1 MSKKV
6 LFVATVFRFLQFEK
20 SDMEILKKKGCE
32 IHTATNMI
40 SYDWLSDDGSLDYL
54 ELHKHQIDFGR
65 SPFSKN
71 TFEAYRQ
78 LKALLKEEHFDLIHT
93 HTPVA
98 SAILRLAANSAR
110 RKGTKVIYTDH
121 GFHFHKSSP
130 CKNWILYYPMEYI
143 LAFYSDM
150 IITINREDYNVI
162 RNFPVKKKKYI
173 PSVGVDVD
181 SIANLVVDKKKI
193 RREFNIPEDAF
204 LILSI
209 GELSIRKNQ
218 EVIIRALSNVRNN
231 NVYYLLCG
239 TGDRQNYLKNL
250 TKELGVNDRVIFAG
264 YQTYDKVK
272 QIVHSADLGA
282 LPSLIEGLGLAGIE
296 LMAASKPVIASG
308 VHGIKDYVLNG
319 ITGITCLPHDV
330 GGFTQAIE
338 TFISNKAL
346 YQTCCQNALN
356 KAKEFDIDIVRK
368 KMVKNYKE
376 VLT

>member
-1 MSKKV
+1 MVKKV
-6 LFVATVFRFLQFEK
+6 LFVATVFRFLHFEK
-20 SDMEILKKKGCE
+20 SDMEILKKKEYE
-32 IHTATNMI
+32 IHTATNMTG
-40 SYDWLSDDGSLDYL
+40 YDWLSDDGSLDYL

-78 LKALLKEEHFDLIHT
+78 LKALLKEEYFDVIHT

-98 SAILRLAANSAR
+98 SVILRLAAISTR

-130 CKNWILYYPMEYI
+130 RKNWILYYPMEYI
-143 LAFYSDM
+143 LAYYSDM

-162 RNFPVKKKKYI
+162 QNFPVKKKKYI
-173 PSVGVDVD
+173 PSVGVDID
-181 SIANLVVDKKKI
+181 SIANLIVDKKKI
-193 RREFNIPEDAF
+193 RGEFNIPENVF

-218 EVIIRALSNVRNN
+218 EVIIRALSKVKNN
-231 NVYYLLCG
+231 KVYYLLCG
-239 TGDRQNYLKNL
+239 TGDRQSYLENL

-264 YQTYDKVK
+264 YQTHDKVK
-272 QIVHSADLGA
+272 QIAHSADLGA

-296 LMAASKPVIASG
+296 LMAASKPVIASD

-319 ITGITCLPHDV
+319 ITGIACSPLDV
-330 GGFTQAIE
+330 EGFTRAIE
-338 TFISNKAL
+338 TFISNKVL

-356 KAKEFDIDIVRK
+356 KAKEFDIDIVKR
-368 KMVKNYKE
+368 KMVENYKE
-376 VLT
+376 VLN

>member
-32 IHTATNMI
+32 IHTATNMT

-193 RREFNIPEDAF
+193 RREFNIPEDVF

-239 TGDRQNYLKNL
+239 TGDRQNYLENL

-319 ITGITCLPHDV
+319 ITGITCSPHDV

-338 TFISNKAL
+338 TFISNKTL

>member
-1 MSKKV
+1 MVKKV
-6 LFVATVFRFLQFEK
+6 LFVATVFRFLHFEK
-20 SDMEILKKKGCE
+20 SDMEILKKKEYE
-32 IHTATNMI
+32 IHTATNMTG
-40 SYDWLSDDGSLDYL
+40 YDWLSDDGSLDYL

-78 LKALLKEEHFDLIHT
+78 LKVLLKEEHFDVIHT

-98 SAILRLAANSAR
+98 SAILRLAAISTR

-130 CKNWILYYPMEYI
+130 RKNWILYYPMEYI
-143 LAFYSDM
+143 LAYYSDM

-162 RNFPVKKKKYI
+162 Q
-173 PSVGVDVD
+173 
-181 SIANLVVDKKKI
+181 NLIVDKKKI
-193 RREFNIPEDAF
+193 RGEFNIPEDVF

-218 EVIIRALSNVRNN
+218 EVIIRALSNVKNS

-239 TGDRQNYLKNL
+239 TGDRQSYLENL

-264 YQTYDKVK
+264 YQTHDKVK
-272 QIVHSADLGA
+272 QIAHSADLGA
-282 LPSLIEGLGLAGIE
+282 LPSLIEGFGLAGIE

-319 ITGITCLPHDV
+319 ITGIACSPHDV
-330 GGFTQAIE
+330 DGFAQAIE
-338 TFISNKAL
+338 TFISNKVL
-346 YQTCCQNALN
+346 YQTCCQNAFN
-356 KAKEFDIDIVRK
+356 KAKEFDVDIVKK
-368 KMVKNYKE
+368 KMVENYEE
-376 VLT
+376 VLN